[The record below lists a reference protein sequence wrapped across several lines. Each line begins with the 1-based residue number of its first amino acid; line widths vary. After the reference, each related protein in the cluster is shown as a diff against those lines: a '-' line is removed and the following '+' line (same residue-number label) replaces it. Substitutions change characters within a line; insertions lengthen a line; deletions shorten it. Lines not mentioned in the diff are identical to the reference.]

1 MNSEEEEQKK
11 IREVID
17 TWLSATAKGDLQTVL
32 GLMAEDVVFL
42 IAGQPPMR
50 GREAFATATRSAL
63 QHFRIEGK
71 PDIQEIRIAG
81 DYAFC
86 WNYLSITMTP
96 LKSDDGAATPMRRAG
111 HILSVFRKESD
122 GRWVLFRD
130 ANMVA

>member
-17 TWLSATAKGDLQTVL
+17 TWLSASAKGDLQTVL

-63 QHFRIEGK
+63 QHSASKANLTFRRSGSPAIT
-71 PDIQEIRIAG
+71 PIAG
-81 DYAFC
+81 ITSA
-86 WNYLSITMTP
+86 SI
-96 LKSDDGAATPMRRAG
+96 
-111 HILSVFRKESD
+111 
-122 GRWVLFRD
+122 
-130 ANMVA
+130 